1 MAARQWRVELLHE
14 AAFAAKIYI
23 AAAVLGAALVF
34 AGAQFGFSLVSMQ
47 TAPQFDVLEE
57 QKLPN
62 PREHSPKDMEIIS
75 GSS

>member
-1 MAARQWRVELLHE
+1 MTARQWRVELLHE
-14 AAFAAKIYI
+14 AAFAAKVYI
-23 AAAVLGAALVF
+23 AAAVLGAALVL
-34 AGAQFGFSLVSMQ
+34 AAAQFGVSFVSMH

-62 PREHSPKDMEIIS
+62 PQEHSPKETEIIP